1 MIRKIGLISKIY
13 DVTAWSNN
21 YNINT
26 HISQCFMKQLQPD
39 NEIWPVN
46 RSTVIEKIF
55 FKNRAENMAEG
66 LVPDLFQ
73 FFKKV
78 LYKLKARDLQLNYF

>member
-1 MIRKIGLISKIY
+1 
-13 DVTAWSNN
+13 
-21 YNINT
+21 
-26 HISQCFMKQLQPD
+26 MKQLQPD

-66 LVPDLFQ
+66 LVADLFL

-78 LYKLKARDLQLNYF
+78 LYKLKASDLQLNYF

>member
-1 MIRKIGLISKIY
+1 MY
-13 DVTAWSNN
+13 
-21 YNINT
+21 
-26 HISQCFMKQLQPD
+26 SQPGTNKP

-66 LVPDLFQ
+66 LVPDLFL

-78 LYKLKARDLQLNYF
+78 LYKLKASDLQLNYF

>member
-1 MIRKIGLISKIY
+1 
-13 DVTAWSNN
+13 
-21 YNINT
+21 
-26 HISQCFMKQLQPD
+26 MKQLQPD

-46 RSTVIEKIF
+46 RSTVIEKIS

-66 LVPDLFQ
+66 LVPDLFL

-78 LYKLKARDLQLNYF
+78 LYKLKASDLQLNYF

>member
-66 LVPDLFQ
+66 LVPDLFL

-78 LYKLKARDLQLNYF
+78 LYKLKASDLQLNYF